1 MRLATMMG
9 LMLEEMGEHIVA
21 PLHLD
26 AARAMDVHRAVEL
39 FIVQGQT
46 KSDKAAVSCQLRC
59 AKVAPVRKW
68 DLIGPGL
75 RAKGTTFEGV

>member
-26 AARAMDVHRAVEL
+26 AARAMDVHRVVEL

-46 KSDKAAVSCQLRC
+46 KSDKAAV
-59 AKVAPVRKW
+59 
-68 DLIGPGL
+68 
-75 RAKGTTFEGV
+75 